1 MLRRLIATERVVD
14 SVAAG
19 RANKSMA
26 YRFLVV
32 SRGARRVSR
41 QWVLRRRFGGSKIR
55 EWEIGKRET

>member
-55 EWEIGKRET
+55 ES